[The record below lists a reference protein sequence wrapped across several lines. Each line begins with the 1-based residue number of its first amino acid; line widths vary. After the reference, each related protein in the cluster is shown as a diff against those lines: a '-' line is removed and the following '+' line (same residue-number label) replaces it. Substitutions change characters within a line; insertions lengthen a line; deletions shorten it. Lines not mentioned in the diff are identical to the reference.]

1 MANYSKTEVVE
12 PTSLANDSEIA
23 AAAIANEPSDSNT
36 QSNPP
41 TPSENGSI
49 PMTATI
55 EAVTTPPDPFDVSA
69 LRLKGNIA
77 DDSGT
82 RKILAHVRVGKP
94 DKQTFFRV
102 NPDPD
107 RRIVM
112 AILELKEENETYA
125 VAPEIAEQ
133 LSGEIK
139 RVEIRLCVTN
149 QGVSFLWP
157 VPMPSS
163 DGRENPWYKTAR
175 LAAEHAETDWV
186 RMFANRGAGSYDI
199 KIASP
204 GMPDPAWPI
213 EHLTQLLRIAFGGGK
228 LIDRIDHPVIKRL
241 LGR

>member
-1 MANYSKTEVVE
+1 MANDSKTEVVE

-36 QSNPP
+36 QNNPP
-41 TPSENGSI
+41 TPSTGGSI

-107 RRIVM
+107 LRIVM

-125 VAPEIAEQ
+125 VAPEIAAQ
-133 LSGEIK
+133 LPGEIK
-139 RVEIRLCVTN
+139 QVEIRLGVTT
-149 QGVSFLWP
+149 QAVPFLWP

-163 DGRENPWYKTAR
+163 DGRENSWHKTAR

-186 RMFANRGAGSYDI
+186 RMVANRGAGSYDI
-199 KIASP
+199 KIAPP
-204 GMPDPAWPI
+204 GLPDPAWPT
-213 EHLTQLLRIAFGGGK
+213 ENLSQLLRIAFGGGK